1 MDQVFQRG
9 AARGVEGGINNR
21 NKVNET
27 DNFAKYNSKGY
38 APRVCTPSYDILV
51 KEENMRSEHV
61 INY

>member
-1 MDQVFQRG
+1 M
-9 AARGVEGGINNR
+9 NNR

-27 DNFAKYNSKGY
+27 YNFAKYNSKGY